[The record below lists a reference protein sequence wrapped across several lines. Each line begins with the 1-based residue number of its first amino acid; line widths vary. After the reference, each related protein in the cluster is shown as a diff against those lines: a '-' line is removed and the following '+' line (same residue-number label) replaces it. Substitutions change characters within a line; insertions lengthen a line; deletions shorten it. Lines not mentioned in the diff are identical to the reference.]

1 MVKFNKFQTS
11 LVKLSGS
18 SSVDV
23 IINEIIGFV
32 NEKFKK
38 ISPEKIDPSLLRF
51 LCNIIE
57 NAYTKKD
64 IVDNKID
71 KKKIVIDVYIILK
84 PQANNT
90 EDKIILD
97 KLIEDLHSSGQVL
110 KVSRLRYYYKSI
122 KNFLLSKKDLK
133 NILNPK

>member
-1 MVKFNKFQTS
+1 MNN
-11 LVKLSGS
+11 
-18 SSVDV
+18 
-23 IINEIIGFV
+23 IIIVFDTETTGF
-32 NEKFKK
+32 
-38 ISPEKIDPSLLRF
+38 SPEKNDPSLLSF

-71 KKKIVIDVYIILK
+71 MKKIVIDVCLILK
-84 PQANNT
+84 PQANNN
-90 EDKIILD
+90 EDKIIID

-122 KNFLLSKKDLK
+122 KNFLLSKKD
-133 NILNPK
+133 

>member
-1 MVKFNKFQTS
+1 MVKFSKFQAS

-18 SSVDV
+18 SSVD
-23 IINEIIGFV
+23 ILINEIIGFV

-71 KKKIVIDVYIILK
+71 KKKIVIDVYVILK
-84 PQANNT
+84 PQANNN

-97 KLIEDLHSSGQVL
+97 KLIEDLHSSGQIL

-122 KNFLLSKKDLK
+122 KNFLLSKKD
-133 NILNPK
+133 